1 MTSIRIG
8 LLLPPGFA
16 TLSFAPLCAFEAA
29 NVALGEPHYEVH
41 VVSPAGGPI
50 VNSFG
55 MQIETECAYDFE
67 FDTLIVG
74 SAPDTRKPPKAV
86 LTYLQRAFTKTRR
99 VASICVG
106 AFILGEAGLLDGRRV
121 TIFGCRDGTRTTGSR
136 DARRVEEVMARRP
149 PDETCSWCRPASPS
163 NSP

>member
-55 MQIETECAYDFE
+55 TQVETERAYDYE

-74 SAPDTRKPPKAV
+74 SGPDTRRSHPKPYSPIYKEHSQRRGASPPFASELSYWAKRADERADGV
-86 LTYLQRAFTKTRR
+86 HLTYDTMVSLLR
-99 VASICVG
+99 VYGST
-106 AFILGEAGLLDGRRV
+106 EALAVAWDLDVKIEGLM
-121 TIFGCRDGTRTTGSR
+121 RDSAG
-136 DARRVEEVMARRP
+136 D
-149 PDETCSWCRPASPS
+149 
-163 NSP
+163 